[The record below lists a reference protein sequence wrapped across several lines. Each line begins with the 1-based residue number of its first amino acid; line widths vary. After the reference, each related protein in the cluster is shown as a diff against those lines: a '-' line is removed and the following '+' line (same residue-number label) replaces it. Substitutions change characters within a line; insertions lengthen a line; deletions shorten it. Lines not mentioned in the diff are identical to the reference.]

1 MDKLQKIIS
10 DLSLRHLV
18 SKDEL
23 KTFDVNSGPCYIIEE
38 SYVKDI
44 IIGFMKEQ
52 QAIIEE
58 NKLQQK
64 VTVHQFR
71 QAQEEIQRLSKEN
84 GRFRKALRQFA
95 DMKYMALSAE
105 YIIHRY
111 SEYARKLLEGGGL
124 EGR

>member
-1 MDKLQKIIS
+1 
-10 DLSLRHLV
+10 
-18 SKDEL
+18 
-23 KTFDVNSGPCYIIEE
+23 
-38 SYVKDI
+38 
-44 IIGFMKEQ
+44 MKEQ